1 VHSEE
6 RVCDLNMEG
15 QGRRGLLLEIILVLV
30 VSSPLYAFERVET
43 SSSACSVQEPPPVTP
58 LESVSCSGNEEAT
71 IEEAKDRAWRFAP
84 VVKFHPL
91 ERYHL
96 QDISAWY
103 NASVFVGADGSGDPN
118 VKQGYRTLR
127 TAMSDEER
135 EALISG
141 APFDANG
148 HSTADI
154 YYTVSDYDDGRFWL
168 YNFDIFF
175 SWNGC
180 SNQELVFDSTA
191 LKYIM
196 CPAGEHE
203 GDLER
208 LSVLV
213 CKSDYRIARIGYNQH
228 GWSEVRDCD
237 AGNCPVD
244 AGTGNPVVYSA
255 LESHSLYPENNGF
268 HVYYA
273 FGPIYIGDRTGDDAE
288 KMFVPRADNV
298 VYLPPLAE
306 IEATNGWEWA
316 KFSGNWGSLLS
327 PYPTMLYCL
336 SDDGR
341 TLFDNICE
349 DTSASQL
356 ITSVSSSIGLANPAD
371 EQFMHGPLFR
381 PSNFQ
386 IKGTEVAPILESGI
400 TMLTC
405 ADDVAARSNLMNESA
420 QIPPTEEAV
429 VEEIPREQI
438 TENSEM
444 NEIVVAAPPPRPSS
458 GFAAFPLIWSL
469 SLLFSL
475 LNCF

>member
-1 VHSEE
+1 M
-6 RVCDLNMEG
+6 NG
-15 QGRRGLLLEIILVLV
+15 QGRTRRGLFLKILLLVA
-30 VSSPLYAFERVET
+30 VSDTVYAFERVET
-43 SSSACSVQEPPPVTP
+43 SSSACSVQEPPPITP
-58 LESVSCSGNEEAT
+58 LERVSCPENEGAT
-71 IEEAKDRAWRFAP
+71 LEEAKDMAWRFAP

-103 NASVFVGADGSGDPN
+103 NASVFVGVDGSEDPN

-127 TAMSDEER
+127 TGAAMSDEAR
-135 EALISG
+135 DAFISG
-141 APFDANG
+141 APFDSNG

-154 YYTVSDYDDGRFWL
+154 YYTVSDYDGGRFWL
-168 YNFDIFF
+168 YNFDLFF

-191 LKYIM
+191 QKYIM

-213 CKSDYRIARIGYNQH
+213 CKSDSRITRIGYNQH

-237 AGNCPVD
+237 AGKCPMD
-244 AGTGNPVVYSA
+244 PSTGNPLVYSA

-268 HVYYA
+268 HTYYA
-273 FGPIYIGDRTGDDAE
+273 FGPLYVGDRTGDDAQ

-306 IEATNGWEWA
+306 IETTNGWDWA

-327 PYPTMLYCL
+327 PYPTMLYCF
-336 SDDGR
+336 SEDGGS
-341 TLFDNICE
+341 LFGNVCE

-356 ITSVSSSIGLANPAD
+356 IKSVSSSIGLANPAN

-405 ADDVAARSNLMNESA
+405 ADDAAAAAAARSNQVNESA
-420 QIPPTEEAV
+420 QIPLPADAV
-429 VEEIPREQI
+429 IEGSPREQM
-438 TENSEM
+438 TEDNET

-458 GFAAFPLIWSL
+458 RFVPSPLVWPL
-469 SLLFSL
+469 VLLYLL
-475 LNCF
+475 LNYF